1 MKIDAKKWT
10 EGEFKAYVLLFC
22 ANSNYREVSQD
33 INILKHH
40 VGKDEL
46 QAVSN
51 EFDKDNDY
59 QSIQKICMAI
69 EEQGYS
75 KDQLQALFQEIKEL
89 FLSGEKFDNV
99 KKNIFMSFKRML
111 ISAE

>member
-1 MKIDAKKWT
+1 MEIDVKKWT
-10 EGEFKAYVLLFC
+10 EGAFKAYLLLFC
-22 ANSNYREVSQD
+22 VNSNYREISQD
-33 INILKHH
+33 INILKYRI
-40 VGKDEL
+40 GKDDL

-51 EFDKDNDY
+51 EFDRDNDY

-75 KDQLQALFQEIKEL
+75 RDQLYALFREIKEL

-99 KKNIFMSFKRML
+99 KRSIFMSFKRVL
-111 ISAE
+111 IPA